1 MNFNDYDTLEM
12 IAQFSRALNFM
23 RTSKNSMREFK
34 LSVANLKCRHEELAL
49 KVDSTI
55 THSTLL
61 EDRMK
66 AMSDEIVAIKARLDS
81 LEALTQGMQTRT

>member
-1 MNFNDYDTLEM
+1 MNFNEINSLER
-12 IAQFSRALNFM
+12 IAQCSRALNFM

-61 EDRMK
+61 EERMK
-66 AMSDEIVAIKARLDS
+66 AMSDEIVAIKAVLDS
-81 LEALTQGMQTRT
+81 FEA

>member
-1 MNFNDYDTLEM
+1 MNFIEINTLER
-12 IAQFSRALNFM
+12 IAQCSRALNFM
-23 RTSKNSMREFK
+23 RVYKNSMREFK

-61 EDRMK
+61 EERMK

-81 LEALTQGMQTRT
+81 LEA